1 MLLTTLGIASVVF
14 VAAFTWRTVTKTG
27 GDVAA
32 RREAIIE
39 AWVNIF
45 IGFGINF
52 IVNMVL
58 LPMMTQGGRVDPVAN
73 FWGGWVYTAVSV
85 LRQYAIRRWFD
96 TRLQAFNKRASIAL
110 GKISMSNKG
119 DAYALATAI
128 YAGTKGGSL
137 PDDLDERIHHAVN
150 GIGLGSDEHRAD
162 LYAQLAET
170 LTETTRFEDAVLIC
184 QGAIAN
190 TRKYG

>member
-1 MLLTTLGIASVVF
+1 MILTTLGIASVVF
-14 VAAFTWRTVTKTG
+14 VATFTWRTVTKTG

-52 IVNMVL
+52 IVNLLL

-85 LRQYAIRRWFD
+85 LRQYSIRRWFD
-96 TRLQAFNKRASIAL
+96 TYLHAFNKRASIAL
-110 GKISMSNKG
+110 GKFQCRTKVMRTHWQQR
-119 DAYALATAI
+119 YTLARKAVACLTIWTSVSTTPSAVSASARTNTAP
-128 YAGTKGGSL
+128 TCMRSWL
-137 PDDLDERIHHAVN
+137 R
-150 GIGLGSDEHRAD
+150 R
-162 LYAQLAET
+162 
-170 LTETTRFEDAVLIC
+170 
-184 QGAIAN
+184 
-190 TRKYG
+190 